1 MANVGQTKP
10 ATRDRDLPDPCA
22 EVRELRRMVQERDE
36 EIERLREAAKKV
48 ISYNISVLDGRINYR
63 PHCHIDVLQTA
74 LGGGGDQDE

>member
-36 EIERLREAAKKV
+36 EIERLQEALRA
-48 ISYNISVLDGRINYR
+48 LRDGLTTPKR
-63 PHCHIDVLQTA
+63 PYSA
-74 LGGGGDQDE
+74 LRNLANSTLNSGGDQS